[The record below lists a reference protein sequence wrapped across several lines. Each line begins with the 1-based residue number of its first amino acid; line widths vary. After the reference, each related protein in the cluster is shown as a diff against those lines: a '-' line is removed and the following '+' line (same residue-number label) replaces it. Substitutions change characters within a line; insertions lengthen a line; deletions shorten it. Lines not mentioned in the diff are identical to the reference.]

1 MNQPRKS
8 TNEDQWGHL
17 NAWKCTNTIGSIYP
31 SNLPTLLGTITYPT
45 LRNGKSSTQ
54 TCRLRWDGICDR
66 SRSRE
71 ETLLSIPGW
80 AEFEIPLFWE
90 TLLTL
95 LASILTVKN
104 RKNGA
109 GSTSWFLEN
118 PHGVALISIWWTYDL
133 LPAHLRIKIEYLM
146 VFASINN

>member
-1 MNQPRKS
+1 MNQPTKS

-45 LRNGKSSTQ
+45 LRNGKSSTH
-54 TCRLRWDGICDR
+54 TCRLGWDGICDR

-80 AEFEIPLFWE
+80 AEFEIPLFGE

-104 RKNGA
+104 RKNG
-109 GSTSWFLEN
+109 GRIDKLVLGKSPWGCSNINLVDIWFTSSTFKNQNWIFDD
-118 PHGVALISIWWTYDL
+118 ICIY
-133 LPAHLRIKIEYLM
+133 K
-146 VFASINN
+146 